1 MSNKSVI
8 MKITRILLSFCF
20 LMVAAVAVAQTG
32 LDTLKRELQHEI
44 KSYPATVGVA
54 LIVNGRDTLALNNEV
69 QYPLMSVFKFHQAL
83 AVADY
88 LQRNRLTFDTPVTVE
103 KADLKE
109 NTYSPLRDEYPQGGV
124 TKTVGELLAYT
135 LQLSDNNACDILFD
149 RFVSVAETDAYIRR
163 QGISDFAI
171 VANEDDMHV
180 DLSNCYRNWTSPL
193 AAARLLDKFI
203 TGKTVTGAYQ
213 DFLQQ
218 TMTAC
223 TTGTARLPYPL
234 QGTEAVLG
242 HKTGTGDRNECGE
255 YIGINDIGFV
265 LLPGGNRYV
274 IAVLVKDSRAS
285 YEETE
290 AMIGRVSEIVYKHI
304 KHLF

>member
-1 MSNKSVI
+1 
-8 MKITRILLSFCF
+8 MKINRIFLSFCF
-20 LMVAAVAVAQTG
+20 LMVVAVAVAQTG
-32 LDTLKRELQHEI
+32 LDSLKRELHREI
-44 KSYPATVGVA
+44 KTCPATVGVA
-54 LIVNGRDTLALNNEV
+54 LIVNGCDTLVLNNEV
-69 QYPLMSVFKFHQAL
+69 QYPMMSVFKFHQAL

-88 LQRNRLTFDTPVTVE
+88 LQRNQMSFDTPVTVQ

-109 NTYSPLRDEYPQGGV
+109 NTYSPLRDKYPQGGV

-149 RFVSVAETDAYIRR
+149 RLVSVAETDAYIRR
-163 QGISDFAI
+163 LGISDFAI
-171 VANEDDMHV
+171 VANEDDMHA
-180 DLSNCYRNWTSPL
+180 DLDKCYRNWTSPL
-193 AAARLLDKFI
+193 AAVRLLDRFI

-218 TMTAC
+218 TMTSC

-242 HKTGTGDRNECGE
+242 HKTGTGDRNERGE

-265 LLPGGNRYV
+265 LLPDGNRYV

-290 AMIGRVSEIVYKHI
+290 AMIGRVSEVVYKHI